1 MLPTATELF
10 FQMLPNPTAG
20 GPFTHLAALACTP
33 EDAAAAIAFA
43 EAFIG
48 GHDDDHD
55 GPLKTAWFAQWTIF
69 RVAELVHNYGDTG
82 FGDKPPTLNRV
93 TYWAQHIGTDQLE
106 TTARVINDARID
118 RVVVFQSSKP
128 PSSAPK
134 CKVCKA
140 KLQRGDLGLRTSRF
154 TFDAWWDRQNS
165 VRRTTSAIVCA
176 GCVDE
181 KTVAMS
187 LPAPVQ
193 RDVAPSHKAAADAL
207 CRVVDAE
214 RRKSVAMRRWA
225 MARTALVLTASIV
238 RYWRH
243 VAAMPESKAARSAA
257 KRFKAS

>member
-1 MLPTATELF
+1 MRPKHTVYGTI
-10 FQMLPNPTAG
+10 P
-20 GPFTHLAALACTP
+20 THLAALACPP

-48 GHDDDHD
+48 GHADDHD
-55 GPLKTAWFAQWTIF
+55 GALKTVWFAQWTIF
-69 RVAELVHNYGDTG
+69 QVDKFLHNYGDTG

-93 TYWAQHIGTDQLE
+93 TYWAQHIGTNQLE
-106 TTARVINDARID
+106 ATARMINDALID

-134 CKVCKA
+134 CKVCKT

-154 TFDAWWDRQNS
+154 TFDAWWMDRQNS

-181 KTVAMS
+181 KTVARS
-187 LPAPVQ
+187 FRAPLPAPVQ
-193 RDVAPSHKAAADAL
+193 RDVAPSHKAAAEAL

-214 RRKSVAMRRWA
+214 RRKAVAMRRWA
-225 MARTALVLTASIV
+225 MAHTALVLTASIV

-257 KRFKAS
+257 KRFRAS